1 MHKFQIK
8 SIVGELMTVEVL
20 EGNKIVLTKEIPVT
34 LNLKL
39 DKVRNELAGE
49 LALIE
54 NQKNRDEQLKLKV
67 EKLKLQV
74 GKKLDL

>member
-8 SIVGELMTVEVL
+8 SIVGETMTIEVL
-20 EGNKIVLTKEIPVT
+20 EGNKVVLTKEIPVT

-39 DKVRNELAGE
+39 NKVRNELAGE

-54 NQKNRDEQLKLKV
+54 NQKNRDEQLKLKL
-67 EKLKLQV
+67 EELKLKIEQE
-74 GKKLDL
+74 